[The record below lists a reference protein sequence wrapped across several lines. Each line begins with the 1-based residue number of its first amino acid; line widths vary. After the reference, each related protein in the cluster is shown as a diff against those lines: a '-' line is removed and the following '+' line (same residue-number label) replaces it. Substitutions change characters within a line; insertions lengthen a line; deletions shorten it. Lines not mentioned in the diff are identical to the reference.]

1 MHYFL
6 NNYSNNVIIN
16 DLLYYIILI
25 ILISVSPTIIL
36 GELPPA
42 PLLKV
47 KLILLNLYYLY
58 ITRSQKKLFNV
69 TSPIEQVYTL
79 LFY

>member
-1 MHYFL
+1 MSIVNINKTVHNNALFFK
-6 NNYSNNVIIN
+6 NYSNNVIIN

-36 GELPPA
+36 GEPPR

-47 KLILLNLYYLY
+47 KFILLHFISIYRQ
-58 ITRSQKKLFNV
+58 ITK
-69 TSPIEQVYTL
+69 
-79 LFY
+79 

>member
-47 KLILLNLYYLY
+47 KLIL
-58 ITRSQKKLFNV
+58 
-69 TSPIEQVYTL
+69 
-79 LFY
+79 